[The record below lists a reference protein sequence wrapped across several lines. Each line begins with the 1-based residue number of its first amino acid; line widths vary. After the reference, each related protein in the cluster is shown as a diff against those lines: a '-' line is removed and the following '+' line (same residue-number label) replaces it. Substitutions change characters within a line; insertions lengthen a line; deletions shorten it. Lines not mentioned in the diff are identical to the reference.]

1 MARAPSSS
9 HALFSLSLKGAR
21 LTSASSPAALA
32 PPRQSRPALTD
43 REVFEAMKHDVQA
56 FFRHSL
62 APSGRRASP
71 TPTFGLTRSV
81 RVGTLLCARH
91 RCVHARARW
100 HAHTRTCFALRVP
113 GDDRPRQHDG
123 KNRQSHKPSEPRT
136 VASVSLPAA
145 CVRAYVVC
153 MHVHVRIRMCG
164 CAHPCT
170 PTLTCAPPAF
180 LQTDGL
186 CYPCRV
192 LKVCGFNPSNSSHP
206 GSLLI
211 CARILSCFS
220 STPLPLRPL
229 RRPKMMMMF
238 IVLSRKQS

>member
-1 MARAPSSS
+1 VARAPSSS

-32 PPRQSRPALTD
+32 PPRQSRPDLTD

-100 HAHTRTCFALRVP
+100 HAHTRTCFALRIP

-123 KNRQSHKPSEPRT
+123 KNRQSHKPSEPRSQSPGCVRACVCCVRACARAYSYVWVRPSMYT
-136 VASVSLPAA
+136 NLDVCAA
-145 CVRAYVVC
+145 CVFA
-153 MHVHVRIRMCG
+153 
-164 CAHPCT
+164 
-170 PTLTCAPPAF
+170 
-180 LQTDGL
+180 D
-186 CYPCRV
+186 
-192 LKVCGFNPSNSSHP
+192 
-206 GSLLI
+206 
-211 CARILSCFS
+211 
-220 STPLPLRPL
+220 
-229 RRPKMMMMF
+229 RRP
-238 IVLSRKQS
+238 VLSVSGPQGVRV